1 MNELPEK
8 WWSTENDPLFERLD
22 QFQSWLVK
30 RPERTICIVG
40 HGGFMSRI
48 LGYHLKNCGW
58 EWRTMFAAAPGQTEL
73 V

>member
-1 MNELPEK
+1 MHR

-22 QFQSWLVK
+22 EFQRWLVK
-30 RPERTICIVG
+30 RPERTIAIVG

-58 EWRTMFAAAPGQTEL
+58 TWRTMYAAEHATTEL